1 MSPWYIIQVE
11 KSTDVDNKAMMLIFV
26 IYLQEDVQE
35 DVLYALLLP
44 INTVA
49 AEIFKSL
56 NHCVVVSCA

>member
-1 MSPWYIIQVE
+1 MD

-44 INTVA
+44 INTIA